1 MNLDFHPS
9 HNGASRRVVTLII
22 LAVALGILLVYN
34 FTGYFQE
41 IRTIADDHP
50 EQAFVKLKSFSSA
63 FLLINVII
71 TFLFAA
77 YFTFTAWKI
86 WKNGRFPPAGMKVI
100 RSTKIH
106 TGSKAKI
113 IAVVC
118 LLIALLMLSTN
129 IFLWYFNE
137 MIRKFDQKKGN
148 GCIEFVAAEG
158 FSVGLSAI
166 QSLPET
172 QNGWR

>member
-1 MNLDFHPS
+1 MNLDFYPS
-9 HNGASRRVVTLII
+9 RNGARRRVVTLII
-22 LAVALGILLVYN
+22 LAVALGILLVYHL
-34 FTGYFQE
+34 TGYFQE

-63 FLLINVII
+63 FLLINGII
-71 TFLFAA
+71 TSLFAA

-100 RSTKIH
+100 RSTKVH
-106 TGSKAKI
+106 TGSRAKI

-137 MIRKFDQKKGN
+137 MTKKFDQKKGN
-148 GCIEFVAAEG
+148 GSIEFVAAEG

-166 QSLPET
+166 QSLPEI